1 MKSSLCEEKRNI
13 VSLTKI
19 SNAVAYEWLENKSF
33 FTKEA
38 LYK

>member
-1 MKSSLCEEKRNI
+1 MRRKKNHTMSQ
-13 VSLTKI
+13 TKI
-19 SNAVAYEWLENKSF
+19 SNAVAYEGLENKSF